1 MLLQEKK
8 VEIFFVYIAQI
19 KSLYVICTSSTF
31 RLRATLKAISIII
44 HLLKDINDYSKR
56 DDKQAK

>member
-8 VEIFFVYIAQI
+8 LKYFSFIYAQI

-44 HLLKDINDYSKR
+44 YLLKDINDYSKR
-56 DDKQAK
+56 DKQEK